1 MLLLRDH
8 SFGEFRKVFAVQER
22 NFDLKKKDFFSDMT
36 AKKGTDIIKYLQNE
50 ASIHGDIYTNIRV
63 IYVGGGGQP
72 Q

>member
-36 AKKGTDIIKYLQNE
+36 AKKGTDIIKYL
-50 ASIHGDIYTNIRV
+50 
-63 IYVGGGGQP
+63 
-72 Q
+72 